1 MTRKGRPVI
10 PSVCP
15 KSAWQRTLNRAR
27 LSLDSEEEPLRPRS
41 ATPSQPPGG
50 HLQTQSRR
58 SLLVRSAS
66 AGPWT
71 AHTVT
76 YGSRRPGRSLTRD
89 TSKKRELPPPSAGRS
104 RWCWC
109 VVALIS
115 ILIAVASSSLYLVT
129 DLSFLIANKELS
141 CRERRNAE
149 FPITELKNQLKKNI
163 VGQNLAIESLVHNLK
178 MFAASSAERPFVL
191 WLSGWEG
198 SGKTLT
204 INIIKGVLPKEFRV
218 QTVLAQLLPGSAYN
232 LQEKAMGLVQGL
244 EPCAP
249 NLLVIDGWDGESRL
263 PLAILEQFLKSLHL
277 PEATTQNASRVL
289 VVLSG
294 TRGGRDVWQHFLDLQ
309 RKEGGETNFLEHDFT
324 NLSLRLQNTH
334 YLASVTSN
342 VALVPFLPMDL
353 AQIKSCVVRE
363 LLRMQREDVV
373 IDEAALARVMKEV
386 SAHTEFV
393 PGSDPPLAIHGCK
406 RVPALLALVLSG
418 SLDDL
423 RL

>member
-1 MTRKGRPVI
+1 MEDM
-10 PSVCP
+10 
-15 KSAWQRTLNRAR
+15 AR

-89 TSKKRELPPPSAGRS
+89 TSSKKRELPPPSAGRS

>member
-1 MTRKGRPVI
+1 MEDM
-10 PSVCP
+10 
-15 KSAWQRTLNRAR
+15 AR

-41 ATPSQPPGG
+41 ATPSQLADG
-50 HLQTQSRR
+50 HMQTRSRR
-58 SLLVRSAS
+58 NLLVRSVS
-66 AGPWT
+66 AGPWAT
-71 AHTVT
+71 HTVT

-89 TSKKRELPPPSAGRS
+89 TGSKKRESPPPRSGRS
-104 RWCWC
+104 RWFVC
-109 VVALIS
+109 VVALVS
-115 ILIAVASSSLYLVT
+115 ILVAVALLLPYLPT
-129 DLSFLIANKELS
+129 ALSFLIANKELS
-141 CRERRNAE
+141 CREQRDAE
-149 FPITELKNQLKKNI
+149 FPITELKNQLRKNV
-163 VGQNLAIESLVHNLK
+163 VGQNLAIESLVQNLRT
-178 MFAASSAERPFVL
+178 FAASRAERPFVL

-204 INIIKGVLPKEFRV
+204 INILKGVLPKEFKV

-277 PEATTQNASRVL
+277 PETTTQNASRVL

-309 RKEGGETNFLEHDFT
+309 RKEGAETNFLEHDFT
-324 NLSLRLQNTH
+324 NLSLKLQNTH
-334 YLASVTSN
+334 HLASVTSN
-342 VALVPFLPMDL
+342 VALVPFLPMDA
-353 AQIKSCVVRE
+353 AQMKSCVVRE

-386 SAHTEFV
+386 LAHTEFV
-393 PGSDPPLAIHGCK
+393 PGSDPSLAIHGCK
-406 RVPALLALVLSG
+406 RVTALLALVLTG

>member
-50 HLQTQSRR
+50 QLQTQSRR

-115 ILIAVASSSLYLVT
+115 ILIAVASSSLYLAT

-309 RKEGGETNFLEHDFT
+309 RKEGGEMNFLEHDFT